1 MISFN
6 IETLISGKN
15 LPFKTSFIKFDDAIA
30 TLKNLLNVAFLEEHL
45 NKTDIENVG

>member
-6 IETLISGKN
+6 FESLNYGKN

-30 TLKNLLNVAFLEEHL
+30 TFTNLLNVAFLEEHL